1 MRNKPGLLIVLSG
14 PSGSGKGT
22 ILKQLLARRPQT
34 VVSISATT
42 RAPRPGE
49 EDGVQYF
56 FRTREEFEGMIAR
69 GELLEYAEYNG
80 NYYGTPAPAIDRW
93 LAEGKD
99 VVLEI
104 EVQGAEKVM
113 QKRQDL
119 VSIFIGIPSLEELEH
134 RLRGRG
140 TEAEAAIQ
148 GLMAAATGELHCAGR
163 YQYLVMNDEV
173 ELAVQRIEAI
183 LTAEKLRF
191 TRMEN
196 EFLEVMKHA

>member
-93 LAEGKD
+93 LEEGKD

-140 TEAEAAIQ
+140 TEAEEAIQ
-148 GLMAAATGELHCAGR
+148 GRMAAATGELHCAER

>member
-1 MRNKPGLLIVLSG
+1 MNKPGMLIVLSG

-22 ILKQLLARRPQT
+22 ILKKLLERRPRT

-42 RAPRPGE
+42 RSPRPGE
-49 EDGVQYF
+49 KDGVQYF

-93 LAEGKD
+93 LAEGID

-140 TEAEAAIQ
+140 TEEETAIC
-148 GLMAAATGELHCAGR
+148 GRMAAAVNELACANR

-196 EFLEVMKHA
+196 QFMEVMKHA